1 MNTNVYTVL
10 CLYVHIYKYAKEDI
24 PLELFT
30 QKVYCIFRMKH
41 KQTQSSW
48 AKYFMYRDTHTKDE
62 TSEHRLIKITDST
75 DTRCRLLKM

>member
-1 MNTNVYTVL
+1 MYT
-10 CLYVHIYKYAKEDI
+10 YKYAKEDI

-30 QKVYCIFRMKH
+30 QKVYCTSLGWNINKLR
-41 KQTQSSW
+41 
-48 AKYFMYRDTHTKDE
+48 APELNILCIGYTHTKDE